1 VKTVAQRL
9 DNLIFGSI
17 DMIHMNLWKRQVKMD
32 KNKFKI
38 SSLKGK
44 RRSVM
49 RNINRL
55 QEEYEELGN
64 ELKILME

>member
-1 VKTVAQRL
+1 MKTVAQRL